1 MEGEKVKEAKTGA
14 IVSSATNE
22 RVSGGDR
29 RSPPDTLERITR
41 FIKDVGFPVAVAT
54 ALICYLWFIGS
65 KTNEHLA
72 KGSGIMDRAI
82 NVLERLERKVGP

>member
-1 MEGEKVKEAKTGA
+1 MEGERVQEKATGA

-22 RVSGGDR
+22 RVSSGDR
-29 RSPPDTLERITR
+29 RGPPDTFERITR

-54 ALICYLWFIGS
+54 ALICYMWFVGS

-72 KGSGIMDRAI
+72 KGAGIMDRAI
-82 NVLERLERKVGP
+82 NVLERLERKAGP